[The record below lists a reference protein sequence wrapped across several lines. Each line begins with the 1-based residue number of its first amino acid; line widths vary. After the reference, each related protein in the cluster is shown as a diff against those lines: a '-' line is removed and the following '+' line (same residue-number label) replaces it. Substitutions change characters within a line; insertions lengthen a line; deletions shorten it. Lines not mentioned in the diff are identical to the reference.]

1 MGDDPVAVAESRARV
16 AGAAALPDP
25 STWWFLDQVHGAEV
39 LAVTGPPPPGT
50 VPPSAD
56 AAVTAAAG
64 VPLVVLTADC
74 APIALADDVAVG
86 VVHAGWRGLLAG
98 VVPAAVAALR
108 AVGHG
113 PVRAAL
119 GACVRAPHY
128 EFGADDLA
136 VMVERFG
143 PTVAARTATGA
154 PAHDVPGAVRVA
166 LAEAGVDAPAD
177 RGWCTAA
184 DPGRWFSHRR
194 DGVTGRQG
202 VIVMKEPSWEPS

>member
-1 MGDDPVAVAESRARV
+1 MGDDPVAVAENRVRV
-16 AGAAALPDP
+16 AVAAGLADP

-39 LAVTGPPPPGT
+39 LAVTGPPAPGA
-50 VPPSAD
+50 VPPAAD
-56 AAVTAAAG
+56 AAVTAVAG

-108 AVGHG
+108 AVGRG

-128 EFGADDLA
+128 EFGPDDLA
-136 VMVERFG
+136 AMVARFG
-143 PTVAARTATGA
+143 PAVAGRTAAGT
-154 PAHDVPGAVRVA
+154 PALDVPAAVRIA
-166 LAEAGVDAPAD
+166 LAEAGVDDLAD
-177 RGWCTAA
+177 PGWCTAA
-184 DPGRWFSHRR
+184 DPARWFSHRR

-202 VIVMKEPSWEPS
+202 LIVVKESA